1 MDKSKNEKWCVYVLK
16 CRGNFI
22 YIGLTNNIDRRLK
35 EHEKGTGSKF
45 VRSRRPFELVKTIS
59 CKSAG
64 EARRLE
70 YSLKRLKRSRKIEA
84 LGLKI
89 GPLNKKLSAISSQHS
104 AKAKK
109 I

>member
-1 MDKSKNEKWCVYVLK
+1 MGKSKNGKWCVYVLK
-16 CRGNFI
+16 CRSNFI
-22 YIGLTNNIDRRLK
+22 YIGLTNNIDKRLK

-59 CKSAG
+59 CKNAA

-70 YSLKRLKRSRKIEA
+70 YSLKRLKRSRKIEV

-89 GPLNKKLSAISSQHS
+89 GPVT
-104 AKAKK
+104 
-109 I
+109 